1 MLVVA
6 AEGVETMLKGEVV
19 TFERICSG
27 GAVLDRFPRCG
38 PAEFFSPVSMERT
51 YLCVFYRLN
60 PFYLLALVI
69 QCGFA
74 ARGIRNRQKLSCQKH
89 DASQSI
95 NKSAKF

>member
-38 PAEFFSPVSMERT
+38 PAEAFSPVSMERT
-51 YLCVFYRLN
+51 YFCVFYRLN

-69 QCGFA
+69 HCGFA
-74 ARGIRNRQKLSCQKH
+74 AFPRYEEQAELKVCWGQ
-89 DASQSI
+89 
-95 NKSAKF
+95 